1 MDIDLNGSKVF
12 AHTGGQNFDPSLP
25 VMILIHGAGNNH
37 TFWGMQTRYFAHH
50 GYSVLALDLPGHGQS
65 NGQPLQNISEIASW
79 LWKVIE
85 CLRASQVNLVGHS
98 MGSLIALE
106 AAAMHPEKVESL
118 ILVGVAERVAVH
130 KDLLRAALDD
140 DPSAYDMITDWGFGK
155 WSHLGGHQVP
165 GLWMQG
171 GSRALLASG
180 SPGVL
185 GCDLVAC
192 NEYTQTIEAAK
203 NITCPSLMLIGSKD
217 RMTPP
222 AMAENL
228 IKNLVNVEIQT
239 IESTGHMIIVERIN
253 ETIDIIADF
262 LIRVAK

>member
-1 MDIDLNGSKVF
+1 MNIDVNGSRVF
-12 AHTGGQNFDPSLP
+12 AHTGGRNFDPSIPAL
-25 VMILIHGAGNNH
+25 ILIHGAGNDH

-50 GYSVLALDLPGHGQS
+50 GYSVLALDLPGHGRS
-65 NGQPLQNISEIASW
+65 GGKPLSSITDMSSW
-79 LWKVIE
+79 LWQVIE
-85 CLRASQVNLVGHS
+85 CLRPSQINLAGHS

-106 AAAMHPEKVESL
+106 AAAMHPDKTKSL
-118 ILVGVAERVAVH
+118 ILAGAAERVAVH
-130 KDLLRAALDD
+130 KDLLEASLKN
-140 DPSAYDMITDWGFGK
+140 DPSSYDMITDWGFSK

-171 GSRALLASG
+171 GSKALLASG
-180 SPGVL
+180 STGVL

-192 NEYTQTIEAAK
+192 NEYAQAIEAAK
-203 NITCPSLMLIGSKD
+203 KIICPSLIIIGSKD

-228 IKNLVNVEIQT
+228 IKNLVNVEIQS

-253 ETIDIIADF
+253 EAIDIIADF
-262 LIRVAK
+262 LKQVA